1 MLFQTFWSW
10 LTARLSAYVSVHVA
24 STAAAI
30 EPAAVTAGVI
40 YVMVWGY
47 LQLRGQVEEPVTT
60 GAVRLLTLIAVFG
73 VGLHLWLYHSL
84 IVDTFFTAP
93 ADLAAVLVGAADPVT
108 MIDSIWDQGGAVAAS
123 LWDKG
128 GMLSGEMGFYFAAL
142 AVYILVGLVC
152 VYTMFLI
159 ALSRVALAVLLAVGP
174 LFIILTLFTTTRRFF
189 DAWLHELAN
198 YALVT
203 ILTML
208 VAALM
213 LDLVNAYAV
222 QTAARGSA
230 ILTVDAL
237 NLILVAGLVVLV
249 MRQVLP
255 IAARLAGGGALST
268 LGGLSVVGQ
277 RLTGTTRYVAV
288 QALNAADNAGADL
301 RTAVWRSAS
310 NGFQGRS
317 P

>member
-1 MLFQTFWSW
+1 M
-10 LTARLSAYVSVHVA
+10 
-24 STAAAI
+24 
-30 EPAAVTAGVI
+30 
-40 YVMVWGY
+40 
-47 LQLRGQVEEPVTT
+47 
-60 GAVRLLTLIAVFG
+60 
-73 VGLHLWLYHSL
+73 
-84 IVDTFFTAP
+84 
-93 ADLAAVLVGAADPVT
+93 
-108 MIDSIWDQGGAVAAS
+108 
-123 LWDKG
+123 
-128 GMLSGEMGFYFAAL
+128 
-142 AVYILVGLVC
+142 
-152 VYTMFLI
+152 
-159 ALSRVALAVLLAVGP
+159 
-174 LFIILTLFTTTRRFF
+174 
-189 DAWLHELAN
+189 
-198 YALVT
+198 T

>member
-1 MLFQTFWSW
+1 MLFQTFWTW
-10 LTARLSAYVSVHVA
+10 LTARLSAYISVHVA

-30 EPAAVTAGVI
+30 EPAAVTAGVV

-47 LQLRGQVEEPVTT
+47 LQLRGQVDEPITT
-60 GAVRLLTLIAVFG
+60 GAVRLLTLVAVFG
-73 VGLHLWLYHSL
+73 VGLRLWLYHSL

-93 ADLAAVLVGAADPVT
+93 ADLAAALVGATNPVT
-108 MIDSIWDQGGAVAAS
+108 MIDSIWEQGGAVAAS

-128 GMLSGEMGFYFAAL
+128 GMLSGEMGFYLAAL
-142 AVYILVGLVC
+142 AVYVLVGLVC

-174 LFIILTLFTTTRRFF
+174 LFIVMTLFNSTRRFF
-189 DAWLHELAN
+189 DAWLHELVN

-203 ILTML
+203 ILTTL

-237 NLILVAGLVVLV
+237 NLVLVAGLVALV

-268 LGGLSVVGQ
+268 LGGLSGLGQ

-288 QALNAADNAGADL
+288 HALNAADVGGVEL

-310 NGFQGRS
+310 TGSEGGS

>member
-1 MLFQTFWSW
+1 MLFQSFWTW
-10 LTARLSAYVSVHVA
+10 LAARLSAYISVHVA
-24 STAAAI
+24 STAAVI

-47 LQLRGQVEEPVTT
+47 LQLRGQVDEPIIT
-60 GAVRLLTLIAVFG
+60 GVVRLLTLVVVFG
-73 VGLHLWLYHSL
+73 VALHLWLYHSL

-93 ADLAAVLVGAADPVT
+93 AALAAALVGAGDPVA
-108 MIDSIWDQGGAVAAS
+108 MIDSIWDRGGAVAAS

-128 GMLSGEMGFYFAAL
+128 GMLSGEMGFYLAAL

-159 ALSRVALAVLLAVGP
+159 ALSRVALAVLLAIGP
-174 LFIILTLFTTTRRFF
+174 LFIVLTLFNATRRYF

-213 LDLVNAYAV
+213 LDLVETYAE

-237 NLILVAGLVVLV
+237 NLVLVAGLVALV
-249 MRQVLP
+249 MRQILP
-255 IAARLAGGGALST
+255 ISARLAGGGALST
-268 LGGLSVVGQ
+268 LGGLSVAGQ
-277 RLTGTTRYVAV
+277 RLTGTTRYVVV
-288 QALNAADNAGADL
+288 QTLNAADNTGTEL
-301 RTAVWRSAS
+301 RTAVWRPAS
-310 NGFQGRS
+310 TGSQRGDA
-317 P
+317 